1 MNLIPAT
8 FLLTVNLTYCRCLR
22 SWFQDLFSEW
32 TPGNGTCSLQ
42 AWFVNTLV
50 PHISAD
56 GSGFIPYL
64 FACSPFFLWSSFL
77 LLKVFA
83 HKASFI
89 RTTISFSKTVTIL
102 AFKQN
107 IRGQFTRYEAHI
119 CFHWCE
125 WAKHWPKGAISQW
138 LHKFVPKYYLNTAF
152 QGTARA
158 NAGTETFSF

>member
-8 FLLTVNLTYCRCLR
+8 FLLTVNLTYYRCLR
-22 SWFQDLFSEW
+22 SWFQDLFLNE
-32 TPGNGTCSLQ
+32 LQ
-42 AWFVNTLV
+42 VMERALYRRDLSTLWSRTFLLMD
-50 PHISAD
+50 PA
-56 GSGFIPYL
+56 L
-64 FACSPFFLWSSFL
+64 FLICLRALPFFLWSSFL

-107 IRGQFTRYEAHI
+107 ISGQFTRYEAHI

-152 QGTARA
+152 QGTASA
-158 NAGTETFSF
+158 NAGTEMFSF

>member
-1 MNLIPAT
+1 MNLILAT
-8 FLLTVNLTYCRCLR
+8 FLLTVNLTYNRCLR
-22 SWFQDLFSEW
+22 SWFQDLILNEFQVMEGVIYRHDLW
-32 TPGNGTCSLQ
+32 TLWSCTFLLMDPALFLICLCTLPFYDHPSCSLN
-42 AWFVNTLV
+42 V
-50 PHISAD
+50 S
-56 GSGFIPYL
+56 
-64 FACSPFFLWSSFL
+64 
-77 LLKVFA
+77 A

-107 IRGQFTRYEAHI
+107 VSRQFTRYEAHI

-152 QGTARA
+152 QAPVRA
-158 NAGTETFSF
+158 NAGTEMFSF